1 MTGGQNLHQLPAG
14 LPAPEDDG
22 ACDHLVGMEMPA
34 VALAS
39 TGGRTVD
46 LAREARGL
54 LVLYCYP
61 MTGRPDVPLP
71 DGWDAIP
78 GARGC
83 TPQTCAFRDHHAE
96 LRSLGAEVYG
106 VSTQPTAYQAEMAA
120 RLHVPFEILSDERLD
135 LARALR
141 LPTMAVAGMV
151 LLKRVTLILR
161 SGRVERVF
169 YPVFP
174 PHENA
179 GHVLAHLG
187 AGMPPDRPRG

>member
-1 MTGGQNLHQLPAG
+1 MTKDRNLHQLPPG
-14 LPAPEDDG
+14 LPVPEDDG
-22 ACDHLVGMEMPA
+22 ACAHLEGMEMPA
-34 VALAS
+34 LALAS

-46 LAREARGL
+46 LAHASRGL

-71 DGWDAIP
+71 DGWDAVP

-83 TPQTCAFRDHHAE
+83 TPQTCAFRDHHDE
-96 LRSLGAEVYG
+96 LRSLGAEVFG

-135 LARALR
+135 LARGLG
-141 LPTMAVAGMV
+141 LPTMEVAGMV
-151 LLKRVTLILR
+151 LLKRVTLVLR
-161 SGRVERVF
+161 AGRIERVF

-179 GHVLAHLG
+179 GHVLAHL
-187 AGMPPDRPRG
+187 AARVSPSS